1 MKGKKELLADIL
13 FGSKAVNL
21 FKRLPR
27 RNKLIVFNYHRI
39 RPNESRFATAF
50 DDGVYNLDCDEFS
63 RQIKWLKNNTLILSE
78 NELLDCYKNG
88 TFISPESRAPCV
100 IITFDDGYRDNYS
113 LAYPIMKQYGVPAF
127 LFVATQMIQSRKL
140 AWWDIIAYLI
150 KHCTKPF
157 ITVGGRQF
165 SLAIPRKE
173 VIAFFLQRMKQEP
186 HEQTQYLLT
195 ELSESCEV
203 ALPDALL
210 QDKEILTWEELREM
224 ARHQIAIGSHSHSHR
239 VMSTIGIGEQKEEMV
254 LSKQIIEANIGR
266 AVHSISYPV
275 GELRY
280 ITAETFAIAESSGYL
295 LGFTANTGVNDWKG
309 MQPYGIKRMAGLLE
323 KVSTV
328 SLLTVLPELFT
339 WDSATALK

>member
-1 MKGKKELLADIL
+1 LKK
-13 FGSKAVNL
+13 
-21 FKRLPR
+21 
-27 RNKLIVFNYHRI
+27 
-39 RPNESRFATAF
+39 
-50 DDGVYNLDCDEFS
+50 
-63 RQIKWLKNNTLILSE
+63 
-78 NELLDCYKNG
+78 
-88 TFISPESRAPCV
+88 
-100 IITFDDGYRDNYS
+100 
-113 LAYPIMKQYGVPAF
+113 YGVPAI
-127 LFVATQMIQSRKL
+127 LFVATEVIQNRKL

-150 KHCTKPF
+150 KRCTKSF

-165 SLAIPRKE
+165 SLASSRKE
-173 VIAFFLQRMKQEP
+173 AIAFFLQRMKQEP
-186 HEQTQYLLT
+186 HEQTQYLLSD
-195 ELSESCEV
+195 LAESCQV

-210 QDKEILTWEELREM
+210 QDKEILSWEELREM

-254 LSKQIIEANIGR
+254 LSKQIIEANIGQ

-295 LGFTANTGVNDWKG
+295 LGFTANTGVNDWKV
-309 MQPYGIKRMAGLLE
+309 MQPYGIKRMAGLME

-339 WDSATALK
+339 RDSAKAIK